1 MLTLSRKTTTKLS
14 CNLNL
19 LIQLFVGIDD
29 KEQAAKPFL
38 FCHMEVASWRGKAK

>member
-1 MLTLSRKTTTKLS
+1 MLTISRKTTTMFILS

-19 LIQLFVGIDD
+19 LIQLFVGIDE

-38 FCHMEVASWRGKAK
+38 FCHMDVAS